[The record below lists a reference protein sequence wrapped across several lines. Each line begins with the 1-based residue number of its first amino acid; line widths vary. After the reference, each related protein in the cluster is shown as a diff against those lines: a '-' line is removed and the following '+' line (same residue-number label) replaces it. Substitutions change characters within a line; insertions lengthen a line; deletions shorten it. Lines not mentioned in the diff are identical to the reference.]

1 MIDSNLSLSADVAT
15 ALEHIRTFMQSA
27 PGIVVAFSGGMDS
40 SLLAILAQNF
50 VPEKYQAFLVV
61 SEFMQETELSVA
73 RSTAA
78 QFNLNLREVKLEVLS
93 DHLVADNSKDR
104 CYYCKKAI
112 FARLLELTGRNV
124 LCEGSVT
131 DDNSDYRPGKR
142 ALKEL
147 GIRSPLL
154 EANFSKEMI
163 AEALAFYGAA
173 KLVRPAQSCLA
184 TRIVCNTVIT
194 RESLR
199 QIEQGEKLLGDAGLT
214 YVRLRHH
221 GEVARIEV
229 IPRELHKALD
239 LTRSLS
245 QELRLIGFKH
255 ICIDVDGYQKGSMNR
270 LD

>member
-1 MIDSNLSLSADVAT
+1 MNKPHLSLSAEIAT
-15 ALEHIRTFMQSA
+15 ALEQIKTFMQSA
-27 PGIVVAFSGGMDS
+27 PVIVIAFSGGMDS
-40 SLLAILAQNF
+40 SLLAILAQKF

-61 SEFMQETELSVA
+61 SEFMPETELSIA

-78 QFNLNLREVKLEVLS
+78 QFDLTLKEVRLDVLS

-112 FARLLELTGRNV
+112 FKRLLDLTGSSV

-131 DDNSDYRPGKR
+131 DDKSDYRPGKR

-154 EANFSKEMI
+154 EAGFSKEMV

-173 KLVRPAQSCLA
+173 ELVRPAQSCLA
-184 TRIVCNTVIT
+184 TRIVCNTAIT
-194 RESLR
+194 RESLQ
-199 QIEQGEKLLGDAGLT
+199 QIEQGEKLLIDAGLT

-221 GEVARIEV
+221 GELARIEV
-229 IPRELHKALD
+229 LPEERHKALD
-239 LTRSLS
+239 LTGSLS
-245 QELRLIGFKH
+245 QELKLIGFKH